1 MWRGMTCIHQLIPS
15 RLMLT
20 HQYAHSIICGLFWVW
35 LQACC
40 ARFNVESRCSYG
52 NEQIQVKQ
60 IRWMR
65 DRWRRGRV
73 GNARVEKYVLRE
85 RVSGQVDWELEIS
98 CQTQDL
104 CRWVWKVPVC
114 LPALCSTSF
123 HSSAFFSLSLDGID
137 VNRWWQISPPLLPC
151 SITQGIKI
159 KRIWQVPKPMPG
171 VSQWSKT
178 A

>member
-1 MWRGMTCIHQLIPS
+1 MTCIHQLIPS

-60 IRWMR
+60 IRWTR

-123 HSSAFFSLSLDGID
+123 HSSAFFSLS
-137 VNRWWQISPPLLPC
+137 RWHWCEQVVANLSTIAALLHH
-151 SITQGIKI
+151 SGHQN
-159 KRIWQVPKPMPG
+159 
-171 VSQWSKT
+171 
-178 A
+178 